1 MIYYITR
8 YTGNTKDAGTKA
20 PNDIESICKR
30 NGWKETKFIKP
41 SNNSNNLVEKIKK
54 IATNV
59 NNWKLLGKTIKKG
72 DIVIYQHPMYFGT
85 KFANKY
91 IPLFQKRGVKFMIWS
106 HLEI

>member
-72 DIVIYQHPMYFGT
+72 DIVIYQHPMYC
-85 KFANKY
+85 
-91 IPLFQKRGVKFMIWS
+91 KR
-106 HLEI
+106 

>member
-54 IATNV
+54 IAKIMEKFIENHLSFFT
-59 NNWKLLGKTIKKG
+59 KKE
-72 DIVIYQHPMYFGT
+72 
-85 KFANKY
+85 NKENQTD
-91 IPLFQKRGVKFMIWS
+91 F
-106 HLEI
+106 